1 MTLRSLWFVALL
13 IPGLGCATEAQHV
26 KISGAWIRLLPANL
40 PAGGFVTLQND
51 SDQTVTLRSASSAAY
66 GSVMLHKSSTE
77 GGMGRMEMVDS
88 LAVPAHGKAELSP
101 GGYHLMMMNAPKPLA
116 VGDKVVV
123 TLVFGDGSSSQVGF
137 VVRAANAVD
146 GG

>member
-1 MTLRSLWFVALL
+1 MMLRPLLFVALL
-13 IPGLGCATEAQHV
+13 MPALGSATEAQHV
-26 KISGAWIRLLPANL
+26 KASGAWIRLLPANL

-51 SDQTVTLRSASSAAY
+51 GDQVVTLRSASSAAY

-77 GGMGRMEMVDS
+77 GGMGRMEMVDN

-101 GGYHLMMMNAPKPLA
+101 GGYHLMLMDARKPLA
-116 VGDKVVV
+116 VNDKVVV
-123 TLVFGDGSSSQVGF
+123 TLMFGDGSSSEVGF
-137 VVRAANAVD
+137 IVRPANAVN

>member
-1 MTLRSLWFVALL
+1 MKLQLLLFVALL
-13 IPGLGCATEAQHV
+13 MPALACATEAQHV
-26 KISGAWIRLLPANL
+26 KASGAWIRLLPANL

-51 SDQTVTLRSASSAAY
+51 SDQVVTLRSASSAAY

-88 LAVPAHGKAELSP
+88 LAVSAHGKAELSP
-101 GGYHLMMMNAPKPLA
+101 GGYHLMLMDAPKPLA

-123 TLVFGDGSSSQVGF
+123 TLVFGDGSSSEVGF
-137 VVRAANAVD
+137 VVRPANAVN

>member
-1 MTLRSLWFVALL
+1 MIPRSLLLLALL
-13 IPGLGCATEAQHV
+13 IPGLGSATEAQHV
-26 KISGAWIRLLPANL
+26 TASGAWIRLLPASL
-40 PAGGFVTLQND
+40 PAGGFVTLNNNG
-51 SDQTVTLRSASSAAY
+51 DQAVTLRSATSPAY

-88 LAVPAHGKAELSP
+88 LVVPAHGKAELSP
-101 GGYHLMMMNAPKPLA
+101 GGYHLMMMNAPKPPT
-116 VGDKVVV
+116 VGDEVVV

-137 VVRAANAVD
+137 VVRPANAVD

>member
-1 MTLRSLWFVALL
+1 MMLRSLLFVALS

-26 KISGAWIRLLPANL
+26 KASGAWIRLLPANL

-51 SDQTVTLRSASSAAY
+51 SDQAATLRSANSAAY

-101 GGYHLMMMNAPKPLA
+101 GGYHLMLMNAPKPLA

-123 TLVFGDGSSSQVGF
+123 HLMFADGSMSDVEF
-137 VVRAANAVD
+137 VVRPANAVS
-146 GG
+146 GE